1 MVAAT
6 GLKKLQRNWEGLAR
20 KDPLWAIL
28 ADPSKKGGRWDVEEF
43 FNTGQ
48 REAHDLIEHID
59 SLHVIMAR
67 DSAMDFGCGVGRVSQ
82 ALAHYFNSVCGV
94 DIAPTMI
101 ELARKY
107 NRYPEKCKFYLNETD
122 DLKTFEDSSFNLV
135 YSNITLQHMEKK
147 CIIRY
152 LRKFLRVIAPGGLI
166 VFQLPSSPSFR
177 TRLFGQIYWR
187 MPPFYH
193 SIRYGGKMEMHWVKK
208 AEILDLL
215 RISGGRVL
223 ETVQLEFTS
232 GRQEWQNYEYYITK
246 Q

>member
-1 MVAAT
+1 MVTAT

-48 REAHDLIEHID
+48 REIDDLMKHID
-59 SLHVIMAR
+59 SLHVNMAR

-82 ALAHYFNSVCGV
+82 ALAHYFNCVCGV

-122 DLKTFEDSSFNLV
+122 DLKAFEDSSFHLV

-147 CIIRY
+147 CIMRY
-152 LRKFLRVIAPGGLI
+152 LREFLRVIASGGLI

-177 TRLFGQIYWR
+177 TWLFGQIYWR
-187 MPPFYH
+187 IPFYY
-193 SIRYGGKMEMHWVKK
+193 SIRYGGKMETHWVKK
-208 AEILDLL
+208 SEILELV

-223 ETVQLEFTS
+223 ETVQVESTS
-232 GRQEWQNYEYYITK
+232 GRQEWQNYKYYITK